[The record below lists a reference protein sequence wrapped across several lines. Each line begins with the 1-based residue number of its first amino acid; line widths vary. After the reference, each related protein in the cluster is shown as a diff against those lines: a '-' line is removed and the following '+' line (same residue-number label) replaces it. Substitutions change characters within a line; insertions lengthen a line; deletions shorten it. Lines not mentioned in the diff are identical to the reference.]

1 MPINFPEH
9 AFLNNEKQASSRVG
23 KDVRGH
29 CSRCKMNLA
38 HTIVT
43 LTADNKP
50 DRVQCNTCKTER
62 TFRAPKEETAAKKTA
77 GGKKMAERDEDLDLD
92 SPDITKALL
101 GDKAT
106 KKKPK
111 AKAKAKKKDDSES
124 RSVSK
129 PGVSIPLS
137 MLAASPEDI
146 AQFETKLLQ
155 LKNNLANAKDYKA
168 SLRFNTG
175 EIVNHSTFGTGFV
188 VAESGLNKIEVLFR
202 VGRKLL
208 VTAPKG

>member
-9 AFLNNEKQASSRVG
+9 AFLNNDKQASSRVG
-23 KDVRGH
+23 KDVRGY

-43 LTADNKP
+43 LNADNKP
-50 DRVQCNTCKTER
+50 DRVQCNTCKSER
-62 TFRAPKEETAAKKTA
+62 TYRAPKEEAAPKTQA

-92 SPDITKALL
+92 SPDVAKALL

-111 AKAKAKKKDDSES
+111 AKAKAKKKDDGES
-124 RSVSK
+124 RSASK
-129 PGVSIPLS
+129 TGPSIPLS
-137 MLAASPEDI
+137 MLAGSPEDI
-146 AQFETKLLQ
+146 AHFETKLLQ
-155 LKNNLANAKDYKA
+155 LKNSLANAKDYKA

-175 EIVNHSTFGTGFV
+175 EIVNHATFGTGFV
-188 VAESGLNKIEVLFR
+188 VAENGLNKIEVLFR
-202 VGRKLL
+202 AGRKLL
-208 VTAPKG
+208 VTALKS

>member
-9 AFLNNEKQASSRVG
+9 AFLNKDKQASSRVG
-23 KDVRGH
+23 KDVRGY

-43 LTADNKP
+43 LSGESKP
-50 DRVQCNTCKTER
+50 DRVQCNTCKSER
-62 TFRAPKEETAAKKTA
+62 TYRAPKEEAAPKTMA
-77 GGKKMAERDEDLDLD
+77 GGKKMAERDEELDLD

-101 GDKAT
+101 GEKPA

-129 PGVSIPLS
+129 PGASVPLS

-168 SLRFNTG
+168 SLRFNSG
-175 EIVNHSTFGTGFV
+175 EIVNHTTFGTGFV
-188 VAESGLNKIEVLFR
+188 VAENGLNKIEVLFR
-202 VGRKLL
+202 EGRKLL
-208 VTAPKG
+208 VTAPKV